1 MWYNN
6 KSVSR
11 THSKNGSRMAWA
23 IIDGISGWKRIR
35 PTSVDG
41 VANIFLI
48 LSVARANNRKI
59 DVYIKDNYIE
69 QATLR

>member
-6 KSVSR
+6 KSVIR
-11 THSKNGSRMAWA
+11 THSKNGSKLAYA
-23 IIDGISGWKRIR
+23 IINGVSGWKRIR
-35 PTSVDG
+35 PTSTDG
-41 VANIFLI
+41 VTNIFMI
-48 LSVARANNRKI
+48 LSTARANGRKV

>member
-1 MWYNN
+1 MWKSN
-6 KSVSR
+6 KSVVR
-11 THSKNGSRMAWA
+11 THSKTGSKIAYA

-35 PTSVDG
+35 PTSTDG
-41 VANIFLI
+41 VTNIFMI
-48 LSVARANNRKI
+48 LSVARANGRKV